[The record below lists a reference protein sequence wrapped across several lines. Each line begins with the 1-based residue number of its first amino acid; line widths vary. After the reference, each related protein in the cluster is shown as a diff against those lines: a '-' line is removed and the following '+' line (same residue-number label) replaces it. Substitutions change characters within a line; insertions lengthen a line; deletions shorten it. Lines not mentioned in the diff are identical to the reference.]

1 MSDEFEEINNELNEL
16 IEKFEDCLS
25 SGEGCF
31 FDSEELL
38 EVIDYYFAVE
48 EKSKLKSAIDLALSL
63 YPSEIDLIIRKAQYI
78 SQSKSPEEAISFL
91 ERYRKTNTEDSD
103 LLFALAA
110 LYSQAGQTTKA
121 IESYEYLLSQDDD
134 DIEVYIS
141 LGEEYMTSQKY
152 EYATKIYR
160 KALNLEPINDVALQS
175 FAFCSQFIEKPN
187 KSIIYLKKLCKQNP
201 FSEQN
206 WIAYGLLLYY
216 TENFFDAIT
225 AFDLSIAIDEEI
237 PTAHLYRAQSL
248 IALENYQEG
257 ITALHEALKLIPEEP
272 IIHFFLGQAYEKQSN
287 YTTAALYY
295 KDCIKYDKY
304 NADAWIGV
312 AMCYFELND
321 FHSAEPYIQKAI
333 EIEPTNIHFR
343 LAYAEMLYKE
353 GYFEKGEE
361 LYQALYEE
369 GDELAIV
376 TINWAMAMSSNEKLM
391 DAIHLLRET
400 IENNQFDEPSI
411 YFTLIELSLK
421 EPYLKDHLEDYL
433 FKLFLEFDVSSDMLK
448 QYCPTLLTNPQYE
461 TLIKTYIDEKD

>member
-1 MSDEFEEINNELNEL
+1 MSEDFEEINNELSEL
-16 IEKFEDCLS
+16 ILKFENCLS

-31 FDSEELL
+31 FDSDELL
-38 EVIDYYFAVE
+38 EVIDYYFAIQE
-48 EKSKLKSAIDLALSL
+48 TDKIKSSIDLALSL
-63 YPSEIDLIIRKAQYI
+63 YPNEIDLIIRKAQFI

-91 ERYRKTNTEDSD
+91 ERYRMTNTDDSD
-103 LLFALAA
+103 LLYALAS

-121 IESYEYLLSQDDD
+121 IESYEYLLSQDDE

-141 LGEEYMTSQKY
+141 LGEEYMTSQNY
-152 EYATKIYR
+152 ELATKVYK
-160 KALNLEPINDVALQS
+160 KALKLEPVNDVALQS
-175 FAFCSQFIEKPN
+175 FAFCSQFIENPN

-237 PTAHLYRAQSL
+237 PTSHLYKAQSL
-248 IALENYQEG
+248 ISLGNFQEG
-257 ITALHEALKLIPEEP
+257 ITTLHEVLKLIPEEP
-272 IIHFFLGQAYEKQSN
+272 IVYFFLGQAYEKQSN

-304 NADAWIGV
+304 NADAYMGV

-321 FHSAEPYIQKAI
+321 FHSSEPFVEKAI
-333 EIEPTNIHFR
+333 EIEPTNVHFR

-353 GYFEKGEE
+353 GFIEKGEE

-369 GDELAIV
+369 GDELALI
-376 TINWAMAMSSNEKLM
+376 TINWAIAMSSNEKLM

-400 IENNQFDEPSI
+400 IENNKFEEPSI

-433 FKLFLEFDVSSDMLK
+433 FKLFLEFDVSSEMLK
-448 QYCPTLLTNPQYE
+448 QYCPTLLTYPQYE
-461 TLIKTYIDEKD
+461 QLIKTYIDEKD

>member
-1 MSDEFEEINNELNEL
+1 MSEEFEDINNDLNKL
-16 IEKFEDCLS
+16 IEKFENCLS

-31 FDSEELL
+31 FDSDELL

-63 YPSEIDLIIRKAQYI
+63 YPHELDLIIRKAQYI
-78 SQSKSPEEAISFL
+78 SQSKSPEDAIEFL
-91 ERYRKTNTEDSD
+91 EEYEKTNTEDSD
-103 LLFALAA
+103 LLFALAS
-110 LYSQAGQTTKA
+110 LYSQAGLTTKA
-121 IESYEYLLSQDDD
+121 IENYEYLLTQDDE
-134 DIEVYIS
+134 DIEVYTS
-141 LGEEYMTSQKY
+141 LGEEYMNIQNY
-152 EYATKIYR
+152 ESAVKIYK
-160 KALNLEPINDVALQS
+160 KALLLEPTNDVALQS
-175 FAFCSQFIEKPN
+175 FAFSSQFIEKPN
-187 KSIIYLKKLCKQNP
+187 KSIIFLKKLCKQHP

-216 TENFFDAIT
+216 TENYFDAIT
-225 AFDLSIAIDEEI
+225 AFDLSIAIDEDV

-248 IALENYQEG
+248 IALENYTEG
-257 ITALHEALKLIPEEP
+257 ITALHEALKIMPEEP
-272 IIHFFLGQAYEKQSN
+272 VIYFFLGQAYEKQN
-287 YTTAALYY
+287 NWTTAAVYY
-295 KDCIKYDKY
+295 KDCIKHDKY

-333 EIEPTNIHFR
+333 EIEPTNVHFR

-353 GYFEKGEE
+353 KYIEKSEE
-361 LYQALYEE
+361 IYQALYDE
-369 GDELAIV
+369 GNELAVV

-433 FKLFLEFDVSSDMLK
+433 FKLFLEFDISSDMIK
-448 QYCPTLLTNPQYE
+448 QYCPSLLTNPQYE
-461 TLIKTYIDEKD
+461 TLIKTYINEKD